1 MIGYESSTCPVANP
15 LSPSHCSMGR
25 SQQLLF
31 GALLV
36 IQSCQANNSLPV
48 FKTKAC
54 CYSISGVPDT
64 SLPPGAGLPQQDD
77 LLEGGQDDHQDDH
90 LDGDHSSSHDS
101 QKIST

>member
-1 MIGYESSTCPVANP
+1 MRAPAALLPILLVLLTVPWVGLNNVS
-15 LSPSHCSMGR
+15 
-25 SQQLLF
+25 LLF

-36 IQSCQANNSLPV
+36 IQSCQINNSLPV
-48 FKTKAC
+48 FKTNAC

-64 SLPPGAGLPQQDD
+64 SLPPGAGLPQQGD

-101 QKIST
+101 QQIST

>member
-1 MIGYESSTCPVANP
+1 MRAPPALLPILLVLLTVPWVGLNNV
-15 LSPSHCSMGR
+15 SP
-25 SQQLLF
+25 LF